1 MKYLHPTAGFVISFV
16 TFDISRSFQSN
27 NSKLQGTTNNKL
39 KKWQSIWKNLM
50 ATPEILSTDRHF
62 GLWPYTKV
70 RQEKGTYKYNK
81 YCWHKIIRHSAEMQ
95 WGQGHRQ
102 TCKQCLVQVIC
113 CISGRRVVHMTL
125 RGTQKPGNY
134 RNSQVV
140 GKAFL
145 HASFTAA
152 IHSALVLY
160 CFWRYHGCSSKALT
174 HSTENNCVLGE
185 VLGKEPPSSYSSW
198 AFRCITLIISSFIK
212 THCTSTFL
220 LSYQSVFSPH
230 LHLHTFCPSASVPV
244 LGSAAFLVSAT
255 PFWTLSLDYSSL
267 TGRSFQELL

>member
-1 MKYLHPTAGFVISFV
+1 
-16 TFDISRSFQSN
+16 
-27 NSKLQGTTNNKL
+27 
-39 KKWQSIWKNLM
+39 
-50 ATPEILSTDRHF
+50 
-62 GLWPYTKV
+62 
-70 RQEKGTYKYNK
+70 
-81 YCWHKIIRHSAEMQ
+81 MQ

-140 GKAFL
+140 GKTFI

-160 CFWRYHGCSSKALT
+160 CFWRYHGCSSKAMT

-220 LSYQSVFSPH
+220 LSCQSVFSPH
-230 LHLHTFCPSASVPV
+230 FPPQCICPRSRLSCLPCLCHSLLNV
-244 LGSAAFLVSAT
+244 LSRLFLLNRKKLPGITINTLKKKNIFHKST
-255 PFWTLSLDYSSL
+255 PLLPRNKMG
-267 TGRSFQELL
+267 TGRNSFLNREMFVLFSVTHTATA